1 MPKFWSTFTVSFE
14 WWESV
19 SSSYAQTGFAIQYFA
34 WCAICAWYIFLNPQ
48 CERTCFHCADIHIM
62 LHWLERAVQYVIN
75 FHTINN
81 LRARHSCRCFL
92 EKYDLGKNVKIIF
105 FDNWCPVWHSVVGI
119 VVMPTNSIFLITTF
133 NSCCLEF
140 ERKTCQFTAPC
151 LGKFPRRGIWL
162 QEKHWTVAVT
172 LSPCFPYL
180 LSLLKAE
187 HKIHLECKM
196 IFCAFGG
203 GFVIAI
209 VIFILIPVI
218 PIFIFIVIMLPILIG
233 IVCLSSCSSTC
244 HIICCNPYHHCHYLP
259 RALAPHRHVSHSC

>member
-75 FHTINN
+75 FHTIKN

-105 FDNWCPVWHSVVGI
+105 FDNWCPVWHSVVCI
-119 VVMPTNSIFLITTF
+119 VVMPTNSIFVITTF

-140 ERKTCQFTAPC
+140 ERKTCHFTAPC

-196 IFCAFGG
+196 IFCALRWRLRHCDRHFHPHPGHPHLH
-203 GFVIAI
+203 FHRHHASHTHWHCLL
-209 VIFILIPVI
+209 ILMFLHLSYYLLQSVSS
-218 PIFIFIVIMLPILIG
+218 LSLS
-233 IVCLSSCSSTC
+233 SSCSCSTSSRQ
-244 HIICCNPYHHCHYLP
+244 P
-259 RALAPHRHVSHSC
+259 